1 MTAKFN
7 LPDAVL
13 LFLYADYNNRIT
25 GMSRLAAC
33 AYFLEVEIGLVPKGT
48 VKIGSGGRG
57 ISSSE
62 VNRAVN
68 ALLSSGHIDTTGHRN
83 DTYYGIRISKSGV
96 EYIWKAFRNL
106 PDETIR
112 LLVDRRRSLDTHTI
126 DGVVN
131 LLCTHYPDAVP
142 ESVIKRHGGR
152 INWDD
157 V

>member
-7 LPDAVL
+7 LPDAIL

-25 GMSRLAAC
+25 GMTRLAAY
-33 AYFLEVEIGLVPKGT
+33 AYFLEAEIGLVAKGT
-48 VKIGSGGRG
+48 VKPGSGGRG
-57 ISSSE
+57 IASAE

-68 ALLSSGHIDTTGHRN
+68 ALLSSGHIDTAGHRN

-96 EYIWKAFRNL
+96 EYIWKAFRSL

-131 LLCTHYPDAVP
+131 LLCTHYPDSLP